1 MQKEFDYYTFRLMRK
16 FEKNFD
22 VHKIRLIELFVLAQL
37 LDLLT
42 TATAIV
48 FFGAREVN
56 PVLKNFS
63 LIQLSFVKIIA
74 IYIITSYLFVHYTQF
89 SFWIIRIFATISL
102 LPVVWNIFVII
113 IEAIY

>member
-42 TATAIV
+42 TIVSIV
-48 FFGAREVN
+48 FFGAREIN
-56 PVLKNFS
+56 PCLKSLS

-74 IYIITSYLFVHYTQF
+74 IYIITSCLFVYYTQF
-89 SFWIIRIFATISL
+89 SFWIMRIFVIISL
-102 LPVVWNIFVII
+102 FPVVWNIFIII
-113 IEAIY
+113 IETIY